1 MPTIKDV
8 AKKAGVSISTA
19 SYALNN
25 QPAVHPKTKQRVLDA
40 AKALNYYPH
49 GAAKNLKSKR
59 TGRIGVFIYGF
70 SGPIFSDVIEG
81 VRQELQAHNYNI
93 IVSSGRSSTS
103 ILQEREVD
111 GAIVFDS
118 QIPDEILLNYCAQG
132 RPLFVL
138 DRALE
143 GENIYS
149 NIIDNEGLVYGF
161 IREMVRKGYR
171 DFAYLSGPDDAFNN
185 THRYDGFQAALKDE
199 QIDQHHFYH
208 GDFTIEGGYKVG
220 QLIARQQ
227 NKPRFFYC
235 ANDESAIGFM
245 QALSEAGLRVPDDI
259 AVAGFDN
266 IPMGRYVSPRLTT
279 VGIDHIGWG
288 RRVTES
294 LMALVRG
301 DQPDPIEPPTG
312 STFMRESC

>member
-8 AKKAGVSISTA
+8 AKQAGVSISTA

-25 QPAVHPKTKQRVLDA
+25 QPVVHPKTKQRVLDA
-40 AKALNYYPH
+40 AKALNYHPH
-49 GAAKNLKSKR
+49 GAAKNLKSKK

-81 VRQELQAHNYNI
+81 VRQELQDHHYNI

-118 QIPDEILLNYCAQG
+118 QLPDEVLLNYCAQG

-138 DRALE
+138 DRMLE
-143 GENIYS
+143 GDNIYS
-149 NIIDNEGLVYGF
+149 NIIDNEGLVYRF
-161 IREMVRKGYR
+161 IRQMVQKGYR

-185 THRYDGFQAALKDE
+185 NHRYDGFKAALKDE
-199 QIDQHHFYH
+199 KIDHHQFYH

-220 QLIARQQ
+220 QLIATQTD
-227 NKPRFFYC
+227 KARFFYC

-245 QALSEAGLRVPDDI
+245 QALSEAGIRVPEDV

-266 IPMGRYVSPRLTT
+266 IPMGRYISPKLTT

-288 RRVTES
+288 KIVARA
-294 LMALVRG
+294 LMALVHG
-301 DQPDPIEPPTG
+301 EKTADIESPTG
-312 STFMRESC
+312 ETVMRESC